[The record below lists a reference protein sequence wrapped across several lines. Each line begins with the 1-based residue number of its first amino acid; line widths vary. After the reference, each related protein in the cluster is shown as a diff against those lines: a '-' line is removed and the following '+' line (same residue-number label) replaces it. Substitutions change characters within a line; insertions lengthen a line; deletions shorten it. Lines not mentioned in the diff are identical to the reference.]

1 MNVPLMLAALCAL
14 YVINK
19 SGTKNFVLHLW
30 SRIFTIRG
38 LLASV
43 KGLGL
48 GDDQRKIHF
57 LNVNYRNFG
66 ETG

>member
-1 MNVPLMLAALCAL
+1 MNVPLTLAALCAL

-19 SGTKNFVLHLW
+19 SGAKDFVLYLW

-38 LLASV
+38 LLPSV

-48 GDDQRKIHF
+48 GDDQQKIHF
-57 LNVNYRNFG
+57 LNVNKRNFG